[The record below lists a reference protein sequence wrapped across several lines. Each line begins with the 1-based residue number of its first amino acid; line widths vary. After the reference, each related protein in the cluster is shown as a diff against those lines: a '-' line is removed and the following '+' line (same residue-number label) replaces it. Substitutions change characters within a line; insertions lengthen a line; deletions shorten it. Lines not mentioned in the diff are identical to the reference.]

1 MDDGVI
7 IVSANYD
14 VQHFCFTALSRMCS
28 LSFADSW
35 ICCDGLLLSC
45 PASLLIIDFDLL
57 QSKEPAFLSCLLKSK
72 SFLRIIVLMAPEST
86 FMAARLIKTGVFDVL
101 PFPCSR
107 AHFIQN
113 IQRAL
118 RVPRKFS
125 SADNITI
132 RGALY
137 SPDESCSLFEKIAKT
152 DYSVLLLG
160 DSGTGKT
167 YTAQKIVDLSPR
179 KHEKFVRLNC
189 STIPET
195 LAESELFGTEKGAF
209 TGAENKAGKFEQA
222 HNGTLFLD
230 EVSELSLSVQAKLLK
245 IIETGTFYRLGS
257 SREMKVNVRLLF
269 ATNSDLRKLVEDK
282 KFRFDLYQ
290 RISMVQFYLPPLRTQ
305 IDKMSYFAQAFLS
318 GSGKTIE
325 QDAVDKL
332 KNHSWEGNLREL
344 QNCLIRACV
353 LAESNTISADH
364 IIFDSILLTVQ

>member
-1 MDDGVI
+1 VDDGVI

-14 VQHFCFTALSRMCS
+14 VQHFCFAALSRMFS
-28 LSFADSW
+28 LSLADSW
-35 ICCDGLLLSC
+35 ICCDSLLLSY
-45 PASLLIIDFDLL
+45 PARLLIIDFDLL
-57 QSKEPAFLSCLLKSK
+57 QSKEPAFLSCLLTSRQ
-72 SFLRIIVLMAPEST
+72 FLRVIILMGPEST
-86 FMAARLIKTGVFDVL
+86 FMTARLIKMGVFNVL
-101 PFPCSR
+101 PFPCSKT
-107 AHFIQN
+107 HLIQN
-113 IQRAL
+113 IQHAL
-118 RVPRKFS
+118 RVPRGFTFS
-125 SADNITI
+125 ENKGT
-132 RGALY
+132 LY
-137 SPDESCSLFEKIAKT
+137 SPGGNSTLFEKIAKT

-167 YTAQKIVDLSPR
+167 YTAQKIVDLSSR

-209 TGAENKAGKFEQA
+209 TGAENKPGKFEQA

-230 EVSELSLSVQAKLLK
+230 EVSDLSLSLQAKLLK
-245 IIETGTFYRLGS
+245 IIETGSFYKLGS

-269 ATNSDLRKLVEDK
+269 ATNSDLRKLVEEK

-305 IDKMSYFAQAFLS
+305 IDKICYFTRAFLA

-325 QDAVDKL
+325 QEAVDKL

-353 LAESNTISADH
+353 LAESDTISAEH
-364 IIFDSILLTVQ
+364 IIFDSILITVP